1 MLQLAK
7 FFGLLLVIIGLG
19 SILFIFNLFIF
30 TSNLSKIFLDLI
42 FNYDYLLNAE
52 YLFLIPALLINSI
65 NNNIPQSVKNITI

>member
-52 YLFLIPALLINSI
+52 YLFLIPALLIIS
-65 NNNIPQSVKNITI
+65 SKH